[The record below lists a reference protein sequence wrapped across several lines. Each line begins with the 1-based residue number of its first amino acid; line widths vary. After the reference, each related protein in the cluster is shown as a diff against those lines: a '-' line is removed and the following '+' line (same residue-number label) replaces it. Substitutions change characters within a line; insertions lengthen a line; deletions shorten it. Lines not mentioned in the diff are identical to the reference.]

1 VPFIFFL
8 RSTAK
13 QTGTKFSNCCN
24 LRNEVALAISSN
36 LGFEVLDS
44 MKSKRRKEM
53 NHRFTVKVF
62 SVPLILL
69 ALIAITLPGVAQ
81 QVITGT
87 VADGSLFEFDVPA
100 NWNGDL
106 VVYAHGIFDPQAA
119 LVLPSQDTASDF
131 HLVLPE
137 LLNRGYAVASSSW
150 SSNGYAVKDG
160 VERTHQLS
168 GLFVARVGL
177 PNRTLVLG
185 KSLGSLVVAKL
196 VERYPGQYNGV
207 LATCGPLGGGTPEIK
222 YLADE
227 RILFDYF
234 FPGVLQGDAFH
245 TPTVDF
251 SPGSP
256 TFNQVLAA
264 LVTGFSDGRTQQFFA
279 TAHLQVNPFDPPNQI
294 PTEIIT
300 SGLTG
305 AGFSVRFTNDLLNH
319 THGHIPYDN
328 TQVQYSG
335 SLDDNALNAGV
346 ERFTASPDAVQY
358 LETYYDPTG
367 QISLP
372 FLTLHTIADPQVPF
386 FHEGLYATKVS
397 DAGASDHLVQQS
409 VTRYGHCNFKV
420 AEIMNSF
427 DALANWVANPSQK
440 PSGGDVTIP

>member
-1 VPFIFFL
+1 MKHRFIFETSSVL
-8 RSTAK
+8 TLWLA
-13 QTGTKFSNCCN
+13 
-24 LRNEVALAISSN
+24 LLAITS
-36 LGFEVLDS
+36 
-44 MKSKRRKEM
+44 
-53 NHRFTVKVF
+53 
-62 SVPLILL
+62 
-69 ALIAITLPGVAQ
+69 PGLAQ

-100 NWNGDL
+100 NWNGSL

-131 HLVLPE
+131 HLVLAE
-137 LLNRGYAVASSSW
+137 LLHRGYAVASSSW

-168 GLFVARVGL
+168 GLFVSRVGL
-177 PNRTLVLG
+177 PNRTLLLG
-185 KSLGSLVVAKL
+185 KSLGALVITKI
-196 VERYPGQYNGV
+196 VEKYPGQYNGV
-207 LATCGPLGGGTPEIK
+207 LATCGPLGGGTPEVK

-227 RILFDYF
+227 RILFDFF

-251 SPGSP
+251 SPGGP
-256 TFNQVLAA
+256 AFNQVFAA
-264 LVTGFSDGRTQQFFA
+264 LVVGFADFRTQQFFA
-279 TAHLQVNPFDPPNQI
+279 TANLQVNPFDPPNQI

-305 AGFSVRFTNDLLNH
+305 AGFSARFTNDLLNH

-328 TQVQYSG
+328 TQVVYSG
-335 SLDDNALNAGV
+335 SANDAALNAGV
-346 ERFTASPDAVQY
+346 ERFTSSPDAVQY
-358 LETYYDPTG
+358 LETYYDPNG
-367 QISLP
+367 QLQLP
-372 FLTLHTIADPQVPF
+372 FLTLHTIADPEIPF
-386 FHEGLYATKVS
+386 FHEALYAARVNA
-397 DAGASDHLVQQS
+397 AGAADHLVQQS

>member
-1 VPFIFFL
+1 
-8 RSTAK
+8 
-13 QTGTKFSNCCN
+13 
-24 LRNEVALAISSN
+24 
-36 LGFEVLDS
+36 
-44 MKSKRRKEM
+44 M
-53 NHRFTVKVF
+53 NHRFTLKTF
-62 SVPLILL
+62 SVLLVLI
-69 ALIAITLPGVAQ
+69 ALIAITSPGVAQ

-119 LVLPSQDTASDF
+119 LVLPSQDSASDF
-131 HLVLPE
+131 RLVLPE

-150 SSNGYAVKDG
+150 SSNGYAVQDG

-168 GLFVARVGL
+168 GLFVSRIAP
-177 PNRTLVLG
+177 PNRTLLLG
-185 KSLGSLVVAKL
+185 KSLGSLVVTKL
-196 VERYPGQYNGV
+196 VEKYPGQYNGV
-207 LATCGPLGGGTPEIK
+207 LATCGPLGGGTPEVK

-227 RILFDYF
+227 RILFDFF

-256 TFNQVLAA
+256 AFSQVFFA
-264 LVTGFSDGRTQQFFA
+264 LETGFADFHTQQLFV
-279 TAHLQVNPFDPPNQI
+279 TANLQVNPFDPPNQI
-294 PTEIIT
+294 PIEILT

-305 AGFSVRFTNDLLNH
+305 AGFSARFTNDLLNH

-328 TQVQYSG
+328 TQVVYGG
-335 SLDDNALNAGV
+335 SLDDAALNAGV
-346 ERFTASPDAVQY
+346 ERFTGSPDAVQY
-358 LETYYDPTG
+358 LGTYYDPNG
-367 QISLP
+367 QLQIP
-372 FLTLHTIADPQVPF
+372 FLSLHTIADPEVPF
-386 FHEGLYATKVS
+386 FHESLYAAKIS
-397 DAGASDHLVQQS
+397 AAGASDHLVQQS

>member
-1 VPFIFFL
+1 MKQLFKLKTILVPIVL
-8 RSTAK
+8 
-13 QTGTKFSNCCN
+13 
-24 LRNEVALAISSN
+24 
-36 LGFEVLDS
+36 LG
-44 MKSKRRKEM
+44 
-53 NHRFTVKVF
+53 
-62 SVPLILL
+62 
-69 ALIAITLPGVAQ
+69 LIAFALPGVAQ
-81 QVITGT
+81 QVITGS

-119 LVLPSQDTASDF
+119 LILPSQDTASDF

-168 GLFVARVGL
+168 GLFVSRVGA
-177 PNRTLVLG
+177 PNRTLLLG

-207 LATCGPLGGGTPEIK
+207 LATCGPLGGGTPEVK
-222 YLADE
+222 YMADE

-234 FPGVLQGDAFH
+234 FPGALQGDAFH

-256 TFNQVLAA
+256 AFNQVLGA
-264 LVTGFSDGRTQQFFA
+264 LVSGFAPPDFKTLQFFA
-279 TAHLQVNPFDPPNQI
+279 TANLQVNPFDPPNEI
-294 PTEIIT
+294 PTEIVA

-305 AGFSVRFTNDLLNH
+305 AGFSARFTNDLLSH
-319 THGHIPYDN
+319 TQGHIPYDN
-328 TQVQYSG
+328 TDVVYSG
-335 SLDDNALNAGV
+335 SANDTALNAGV
-346 ERFTASPDAVQY
+346 ERFVSAPDAVQY
-358 LETYYDPTG
+358 LETYYDPNG
-367 QISLP
+367 QLQLP
-372 FLTLHTIADPQVPF
+372 FLTLHTLGDPVVPF
-386 FHEGLYATKVS
+386 FHEGLYAKTVAQ
-397 DAGASDHLVQQS
+397 AGASDHLMQRS
-409 VTRYGHCNFKV
+409 VTRYGHCNFKL

-427 DALANWVANPSQK
+427 DALAAWVADPAQK